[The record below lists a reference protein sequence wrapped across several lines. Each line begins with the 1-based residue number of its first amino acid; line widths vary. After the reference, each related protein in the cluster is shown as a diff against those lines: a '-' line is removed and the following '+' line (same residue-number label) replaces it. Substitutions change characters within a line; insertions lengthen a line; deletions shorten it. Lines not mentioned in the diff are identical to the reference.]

1 MKKELS
7 YSEAYKELQLIAENL
22 ESGKYSIDEI
32 SEKIKRAA
40 ELVNFCKTKLRS
52 IETEIDETLGK

>member
-7 YSEAYKELQLIAENL
+7 YTEAYNELQLIAENL

-40 ELVNFCKTKLRS
+40 ELVNYCKTKLRT
-52 IETEIDETLGK
+52 IETEIDEALGK

>member
-1 MKKELS
+1 MKKELG

-22 ESGKYSIDEI
+22 ETGKYTIDEI

-52 IETEIDETLGK
+52 IETEIDEALGK

>member
-1 MKKELS
+1 MKKELG

-22 ESGKYSIDEI
+22 ETGKYTIDEI

>member
-7 YSEAYKELQLIAENL
+7 YTEAYNELQLIAENL

-32 SEKIKRAA
+32 SEKIKKAA
-40 ELVNFCKTKLRS
+40 ELVNYCKTKLRT
-52 IETEIDETLGK
+52 IETEIDEALGK

>member
-7 YSEAYKELQLIAENL
+7 YTEAYNELQLIAENL
-22 ESGKYSIDEI
+22 ESGKYSVDEI

-40 ELVNFCKTKLRS
+40 ELVNYCKTKLRT
-52 IETEIDETLGK
+52 IETEIDEALGK